1 MVLIFIG
8 YSYLSVTF
16 LQEID
21 LMGTNIHRV
30 LIFEWVLLI
39 QEIDLMGTCIHRIF
53 FTVMD
58 GYLYS

>member
-1 MVLIFIG
+1 M
-8 YSYLSVTF
+8 SVTF